1 MRASRLL
8 PLMLT
13 CLLSVPVAA
22 AAGGQEPTPSDPA
35 QAPPVSAQ
43 DAPERPLVQGGLG
56 LMMGV
61 PVGEFHENVEFSA
74 GISGHVDFGLGRS
87 PISLGVEATYLW
99 YGSESRDVP
108 LVGMP
113 GLAVGVDTSNDMF
126 LLHGRVRAQRQS
138 GRVRPYV
145 DGLVGFN
152 YLATTTSVDAEESCY
167 YNGSTNIC
175 IDDGDSITNLD
186 DLVLSAGGGA
196 GVQFAFGSSPHS
208 MRLDL
213 SVRYLYGGEAEYLTE
228 GDIHW
233 QVDGPVI
240 LSPRLSR
247 TDLLMI
253 YIGLTWGR

>member
-1 MRASRLL
+1 MTFPRVLSLIAFLVTI
-8 PLMLT
+8 PLT
-13 CLLSVPVAA
+13 AV
-22 AAGGQEPTPSDPA
+22 AGGQEKPDPS
-35 QAPPVSAQ
+35 QAPP
-43 DAPERPLVQGGLG
+43 APPQGASEPRPLIQAGLG

-61 PVGEFHENVEFSA
+61 PVGDFRENVRFSA
-74 GISGHVDFGLGRS
+74 GLSGHVDFGLGHGPVS
-87 PISLGVEATYLW
+87 IGAEGTYLW

-126 LLHGRVRAQRQS
+126 LLHGRVRAQRQT

-175 IDDGDSITNLD
+175 IDDGDSVTNLD

-196 GVQFAFGSSPHS
+196 GVQFAFGASPHS

-213 SVRYLYGGEAEYLTE
+213 SLRYLYGGEAEYLTE

-253 YIGLTWGR
+253 YVGLTWGR